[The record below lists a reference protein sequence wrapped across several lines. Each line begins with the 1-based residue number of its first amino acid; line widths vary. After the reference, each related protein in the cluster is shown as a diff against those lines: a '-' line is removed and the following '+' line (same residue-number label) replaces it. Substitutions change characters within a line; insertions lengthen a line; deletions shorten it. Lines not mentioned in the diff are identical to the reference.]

1 MTLVRRVDL
10 VLAPQSDS
18 FNIIPI
24 LLLPFSARQK
34 SRQLARL
41 ENGEEIAIFLPPG
54 SILHDGDILQADDG
68 FRLRVQ
74 AEREPV
80 IYASSDDHYL
90 LLRAA
95 YHLGNRHARVELGS
109 DYLKLEYDPVLQEL
123 LVRLGLQVDKVSL
136 PFDPEPG
143 AYIGG
148 HRHGHDESY
157 NEDHEV
163 AQKLYHDHHGQ
174 NS

>member
-1 MTLVRRVDL
+1 MHP
-10 VLAPQSDS
+10 PQLDDS
-18 FNIIPI
+18 EVKSV

-41 ENGEEIAIFLPPG
+41 ESGEEIAIFLPPG

-68 FRLRVQ
+68 LKVRVQ
-74 AEREPV
+74 AEKEPV
-80 IYASSDDHYL
+80 IYASSEDHYL

-95 YHLGNRHARVELGS
+95 YHLGNRHARVELGR
-109 DYLKLEYDPVLQEL
+109 DYLKLEYDPVLEEL
-123 LVRLGLQVDKVSL
+123 LTRLGLQVHHVSL

-157 NEDHEV
+157 EEDYQV
-163 AQKLYHDHHGQ
+163 AQKLYHHHHHGQ
-174 NS
+174 DS